1 MRYYVKVFFIAFIAF
16 SLIFA
21 GGIFAYQKF
30 YTPGGGS
37 EVDPLNP
44 GDLAEEEPSNE
55 LERMVKDGKRINVL
69 LVGVDGGRSDT
80 LMLLSFDPKHKLG
93 NIVSVPRDTYFHI
106 EGKDAADLR
115 KINAVYGFKGDDGG
129 APGVAK
135 AVSAILGV
143 PVHHYVKLD
152 YEAVEAVVDVVKGI
166 EVDVPFDMD
175 YDDPY
180 ADPPLHIHFDKGL
193 QTLNGEEAV
202 EYLRWRKNNGSEGQ
216 GDLPRIGRQQDFVV
230 TLAKKAIGLK
240 LPMVIK
246 TVFDY
251 LETDMNLGDMV
262 YLASVGIGVDFS
274 KLESTTIPGEVGM
287 KNGGSYLFH
296 DPEQTYELMKGIY
309 ERTPES
315 DAAAEAE
322 AAAAAEAEAGAGSE
336 ESEDNKN

>member
-1 MRYYVKVFFIAFIAF
+1 MKYYVKVFFIAFIAF
-16 SLIFA
+16 SIIFA
-21 GGIFAYQKF
+21 GGIFAYQK
-30 YTPGGGS
+30 YYESQGGKP
-37 EVDPLNP
+37 EDPNDPENP
-44 GDLAEEEPSNE
+44 VQEEPSND
-55 LERMVKDGKRINVL
+55 LERMVKEGKRINVL
-69 LVGVDGGRSDT
+69 LIGVDGGRSDT
-80 LMLLSFDPKHKLG
+80 LMLLSYDPKHKLG
-93 NIVSVPRDTYFHI
+93 NIISVPRDTYFHV

-115 KINAVYGFKGDDGG
+115 KINAVYGFKGNDGG
-129 APGVAK
+129 SEGVAK

-152 YEAVEAVVDVVKGI
+152 YEAVEAVVDVVGGI
-166 EVDVPFDMD
+166 EIDVPFDMN

-180 ADPPLHIHFDKGL
+180 ADPPLHIHFEAGM

-216 GDLPRIGRQQDFVV
+216 GDLPRIERQQDFVV

-240 LPMVIK
+240 LPLVIK

-262 YLASVGIGVDFS
+262 YLASVGVGVDFS
-274 KLESTTIPGEVGM
+274 KLDSVTIPGDVGM

-296 DPEQTYELMKGIY
+296 DPEATYELMKRIY

-315 DAAAEAE
+315 DAAEEAE
-322 AAAAAEAEAGAGSE
+322 AAAAEAGEAS
-336 ESEDNKN
+336 ESEASQ

>member
-21 GGIFAYQKF
+21 GGIFAYQNL
-30 YTPGGGS
+30 YAGGEAGGK
-37 EVDPLNP
+37 DPLNP
-44 GDLAEEEPSNE
+44 DNPAEEEPSNE
-55 LERMVKDGKRINVL
+55 LEKMVKDGKRINVL
-69 LVGVDGGRSDT
+69 LIGVDGGRSDT
-80 LMLLSFDPKHKLG
+80 LMLLSYDPKHKLG
-93 NIVSVPRDTYFHI
+93 DIVSVPRDTYFHV

-115 KINAVYGFKGDDGG
+115 KINAIYGFKGDDGG
-129 APGVAK
+129 SPGVAK

-152 YEAVEAVVDVVKGI
+152 YKAVESVVDVVGGI
-166 EVDVPFDMD
+166 EIDVPFNMN

-180 ADPPLHIHFDKGL
+180 ADPPLHIHFDKGV

-216 GDLPRIGRQQDFVV
+216 GDLPRIGRQQEFVV

-262 YLASVGIGVDFS
+262 YLATVGIGVDFS
-274 KLESTTIPGEVGM
+274 KLENTTIPGDVGM

-296 DPEQTYELMKGIY
+296 DPEKTYELMKSIY

-322 AAAAAEAEAGAGSE
+322 AGDAESE
-336 ESEDNKN
+336 ENTN

>member
-1 MRYYVKVFFIAFIAF
+1 MKYYVKVFFIAFIAF
-16 SLIFA
+16 SIIFS
-21 GGIFAYQKF
+21 GGIYAYQK
-30 YTPGGGS
+30 YYESQGGKT
-37 EVDPLNP
+37 EDPNNP
-44 GDLAEEEPSNE
+44 ENPVQEEPSND

-69 LVGVDGGRSDT
+69 LIGVDGGRSDT
-80 LMLLSFDPKHKLG
+80 LMVLSYDPKHKLG
-93 NIVSVPRDTYFHI
+93 NIISVPRDTYFHV

-115 KINAVYGFKGDDGG
+115 KINAVYGFKGNDGG
-129 APGVAK
+129 SEGVAK

-152 YEAVEAVVDVVKGI
+152 YEAVEAVVDVVGGVEI
-166 EVDVPFDMD
+166 DVPFDMN

-180 ADPPLHIHFDKGL
+180 ADPPLHIHFEAGV

-216 GDLPRIGRQQDFVV
+216 GDLPRIERQQAFVV

-240 LPMVIK
+240 LPLVIK

-274 KLESTTIPGEVGM
+274 KLDSITIPGDVGM

-296 DPEQTYELMKGIY
+296 DPEATYELMKSIY

-315 DAAAEAE
+315 DAVAEAE
-322 AAAAAEAEAGAGSE
+322 AAAAEAVEAS
-336 ESEDNKN
+336 ESETSQ